1 MNCKHVQ
8 ELLPLYVGGDLE
20 GKREKLVTAHVQSCA
35 VCAGSA
41 NEYQETRRLMEQY
54 APPPFS
60 EAVYTGIRQQVLRE
74 IGRESTEPPLTQ
86 LVASWFKPRITWAV
100 ATALL
105 ITVSMLAFYFIAD
118 RKNDRQQ
125 LANVPGSVDS
135 VKQDEPPNV
144 RSQKDYL
151 GRPVRRDVSRRAVT
165 PPTLARSSARTRLS
179 LIPKKVRRSSLA
191 GTSPAHSSADRTDLF
206 LGTPII
212 SEKTL
217 RVEMQTKD
225 PNIRIIWFVTEKTK
239 RDSPSEPSKGI

>member
-1 MNCKHVQ
+1 MKCKHVQ
-8 ELLPLYVGGDLE
+8 ELLPLYIGGDLE
-20 GKREKLVTAHVQSCA
+20 GKRQRLITAHVESCA
-35 VCAGSA
+35 VCAGSV
-41 NEYQETRRLMEQY
+41 NEYRETKRLMEHY

-60 EAVYTGIRQQVLRE
+60 EAVYTGVRQQVLRE
-74 IGRESTEPPLTQ
+74 IERDSPAPPLTQ
-86 LVASWFKPRITWAV
+86 LVASWFRPRITWAL

-105 ITVSMLAFYFIAD
+105 LAVSVLALYFIAD

-125 LANVPGSVDS
+125 LANVPGSVDG

-151 GRPVRRDVSRRAVT
+151 GRPVRRDASRGAVT
-165 PPTLARSSARTRLS
+165 PPMLARSSARTRLS

-191 GTSPAHSSADRTDLF
+191 GTSPANSSADPADLF

-217 RVEMQTKD
+217 RVEMQTRD